1 MNRPVFRCLL
11 GLLLVL
17 ITGTAAVVAQGPDG
31 LVVDAT
37 QNLGPISPYV
47 YGTNHGPWAAVP
59 LELLPAAETA
69 GITWIRFPGGN
80 WGDLNDIAPWQ
91 LDAFI
96 GLCNLMGAEPSVH
109 VRLKNGTPEQAAELV
124 RYANI
129 EKGYGVRYWAIGNEP
144 NLFDDY
150 DTEQFNRDWRA
161 IAEAMLAVDPSIILL
176 GPELSQYPP
185 DFAATPKDSQGRD
198 WMTEFLR
205 ANGDMVDIVTIHRYP
220 LPRVTTQATTPE
232 ELLATTAEWDTI
244 IPNLRAL
251 VREITGSDLPVGV
264 TEVNSHWSSAYGS
277 PASPDSFVNAIW
289 LTDVLGRLITQRV
302 DMIAHFTLQ
311 SPNSYGGWGLLGRL
325 SDIRPSYYV
334 YQLYQRF
341 GTELL
346 GATNNDDPDVTVYA
360 ARRED
365 GALTLMV
372 VNLDDEVQT
381 RSLTLNGFEPGGPA
395 EVWLFDAEHN
405 AEQVDALSISR
416 GMALTVPARSV
427 SLYIVPAGGAS

>member
-1 MNRPVFRCLL
+1 MKRHVFCCLL
-11 GLLLVL
+11 GLFLVL
-17 ITGTAAVVAQGPDG
+17 IGGSVAVAQGPG
-31 LVVDAT
+31 ELVVDASED
-37 QNLGPISPYV
+37 LGPINPLV

-59 LELLPAAETA
+59 VELLPAAETA

-109 VRLKNGTPEQAAELV
+109 VRLENGMPEQAAELV

-185 DFAATPKDSQGRD
+185 DFAATPKDREGRD
-198 WMTEFLR
+198 WMAEFLQ

-220 LPRVTTQATTPE
+220 FPVQVNTPTTIDEMRVNS
-232 ELLATTAEWDTI
+232 AEWDTI

-251 VREITGSDLPVGV
+251 IREVTGRDLPVGV
-264 TEVNSHWSSAYGS
+264 TEVNSHWSSSYGG
-277 PASPDSFVNAIW
+277 PASPDSFYNAIW
-289 LTDVLGRLITQRV
+289 LGDVLGRLIMQKV
-302 DMIAHFTLQ
+302 EMVAHFTLQ
-311 SPNSYGGWGLLGRL
+311 SPNSYGGWGLFGKFE
-325 SDIRPSYYV
+325 DIRPSYYV
-334 YQLYQRF
+334 YQMYQRF

-346 GATNNDDPDVTVYA
+346 GATNNDDPDVTIYA

-365 GALTLMV
+365 GALTLIV
-372 VNLDDEVQT
+372 VNLADEAQT

-405 AEQVDALSISR
+405 AEQVDALEIAS
-416 GMALTVPARSV
+416 GMALTVPAQSV
-427 SLYIVPAGGAS
+427 SLYIVPAGGAG